1 MSIYESTIIFENQ
14 PIKTIFNQYE
24 VQINYYLDKIYFKI
38 ENNYNIYE
46 SFYTLEYLQ
55 NYQLLNSKYTLEEM
69 IEFIN
74 GLINQKNIKIEK
86 NENNLKLI
94 LITTLPN
101 YPNVELIINN
111 KNIISNEL
119 IEKLINKR
127 N

>member
-1 MSIYESTIIFENQ
+1 MSINESTIIFDNQ
-14 PIKTIFNQYE
+14 PIHNIFNQY
-24 VQINYYLDKIYFKI
+24 QIQLNYYLDKIYFKI

-55 NYQLLNSKYTLEEM
+55 NYQLLNSKYTIDEM

-94 LITTLPN
+94 LISTLPN
-101 YPNVELIINN
+101 HPNVELIIKN
-111 KNIISNEL
+111 KNII
-119 IEKLINKR
+119 
-127 N
+127 